1 MEQITQNELSPSQKE
16 IDETIQKLQIY
27 IYLYIEKLNECLAAL
42 KEKTFTEN
50 RKNELKHH
58 KAQVVDTMLELY
70 KFNSKFNLEKAI
82 TKEIQRHKVSRGEPK
97 DLVAP
102 IMNAYNDRRIEAQIN
117 QLTYK
122 SEEKP
127 IKEPA
132 KISTGVFNTI
142 ATTLR
147 DLFTSP
153 GDNTP
158 S

>member
-1 MEQITQNELSPSQKE
+1 MEQTTQNESSPSQEE
-16 IDETIQKLQIY
+16 IEVTTRKLQVCIY
-27 IYLYIEKLNECLAAL
+27 RYVEKLNECLAAL
-42 KEKTFTEN
+42 RERTFTEN
-50 RKNELKHH
+50 RRNELKLH
-58 KAQVVDTMLELY
+58 KTNIVDTMLELH

-82 TKEIQRHKVSRGEPK
+82 TKEIQQHKVSRGEPK
-97 DLVAP
+97 ELVAP

-127 IKEPA
+127 TKEPA

-147 DLFTSP
+147 DLFTST